1 MSELKEVRHVIVK
14 VGQSSFEFGP
24 AKKRHK
30 IYYEDGA
37 ELQSKLR
44 ELALTLET
52 EKETISFLTGE
63 SE

>member
-1 MSELKEVRHVIVK
+1 MENKEVKHTIIK

-37 ELQSKLR
+37 DLQSKLR
-44 ELALTLET
+44 QLVLTLET
-52 EKETISFLTGE
+52 ERETISFLTGE
-63 SE
+63 NE